1 MDRSKLRAKLRE
13 RHNKVVELE
22 KESGIRLGSLGSQI
36 KSSNNFYNDA
46 VDSNQDS
53 QKDEIKK
60 MFKSVQDSKIE
71 TFSGESKDL

>member
-53 QKDEIKK
+53 Q
-60 MFKSVQDSKIE
+60 
-71 TFSGESKDL
+71 

>member
-22 KESGIRLGSLGSQI
+22 KESGIRLGSLGNHI
-36 KSSNNFYNDA
+36 KNNSNFYNET

-53 QKDEIKK
+53 Q
-60 MFKSVQDSKIE
+60 
-71 TFSGESKDL
+71 